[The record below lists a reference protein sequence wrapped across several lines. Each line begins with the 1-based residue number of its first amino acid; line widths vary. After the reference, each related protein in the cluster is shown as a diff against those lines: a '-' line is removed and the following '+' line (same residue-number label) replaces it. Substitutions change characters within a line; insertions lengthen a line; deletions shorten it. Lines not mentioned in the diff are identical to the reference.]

1 MTIPFAD
8 LLNKA
13 KARFFPAAADS
24 TPAQPRPAPM
34 EKPSSGRLGKTFLPN
49 TIRTVT
55 SPDPMKVAT
64 APVRV
69 GKAAS
74 ASELRPVEAS
84 SRPAAAHSHQ
94 LPRASVLGL
103 EPKMER
109 TISLQLA
116 DILERMPAG
125 YVKSQETF
133 DPARSI
139 PLSASEIEKGMAES
153 KPSVSLASIYKEA
166 PEIFARR
173 LSPADLACV
182 PLPYEKVL
190 DQFKSLRVR
199 PDQVHDHTVPQL
211 DTPFLKV
218 TLEDTARFGT
228 TMEPLRTSALP
239 PVRVEPAIAETI
251 AAAAP
256 EPIASETIKRRPPPL
271 LRPFISLDDPVLKKP
286 EASQT
291 KAPAQVGPKKIS
303 IHLPPNGTGAPASER
318 VPASSGPPVPTSLP
332 APPRAGE
339 TRFTNVT
346 APCEDLRPK
355 FQRGSP
361 TRPAREVAAAL
372 SPPKRDETKIAL
384 ALNRL
389 LQEVPAFQLN
399 GSPSAVPEN
408 VRVELPLSLIQPQ
421 LASGRVVISPTV
433 LQRAMPEIYRPLLNV
448 DPGETP
454 ISLPLEEILKNL
466 PTTTLRLRDDQEVT
480 VIAETFET
488 TFSIKADEDARRL
501 HAGAGLA
508 PKASEKPAEQ
518 PQIQEK
524 AETAR
529 EDLPALAPAKEEKPE
544 AKSVVALASAFPGG
558 REAAVAE
565 PSQAAISIKAG
576 EEAERFQTRAE
587 PVPNVSEKK
596 PAEQAQVPKKIEMER
611 REELS
616 GAVSAKEE
624 KLDAKN
630 VLARA
635 CALPGVAACAIA
647 FADDGL
653 TLAGSLPAELAA
665 DGLCAMAPSLLQK
678 IDNHM
683 RDAKLGLFTGMTLHC
698 AQWPLTFF
706 MHGNI
711 CLTALHAG
719 GELTSETRAEL
730 TRITQEL
737 SRTYS
742 QPEPSSHV
750 DH

>member
-1 MTIPFAD
+1 MTIPFVD
-8 LLNKA
+8 LLSKA
-13 KARFFPAAADS
+13 KARLFPAAADS
-24 TPAQPRPAPM
+24 TPPQPPPAPM
-34 EKPSSGRLGKTFLPN
+34 EKPSSERLGKTVLPN

-64 APVRV
+64 APARV
-69 GKAAS
+69 AKAAS
-74 ASELRPVEAS
+74 ASALRPVEAS
-84 SRPAAAHSHQ
+84 SRPAATHSRQ
-94 LPRASVLGL
+94 SPRASVLGL

-116 DILERMPAG
+116 DILEQMPAG
-125 YVKSQETF
+125 YVKSQETL
-133 DPARSI
+133 D
-139 PLSASEIEKGMAES
+139 LSRRVALNASEIEKGMAES

-173 LSPADLACV
+173 LSPTESVCV

-190 DQFKSLRVR
+190 AQFKSLRMR

-218 TLEDTARFGT
+218 TLEDTKRFGT
-228 TMEPLRTSALP
+228 TMEPLQTSSLP
-239 PVRVEPAIAETI
+239 PVRLEPAIAEAI

-256 EPIASETIKRRPPPL
+256 EPIASETIKRRSPPL
-271 LRPFISLDDPVLKKP
+271 LRPCISLHDPASKKQ

-291 KAPAQVGPKKIS
+291 KPPAPVGPKKIS

-332 APPRAGE
+332 APARAGE
-339 TRFTNVT
+339 TPFAKVT
-346 APCEDLRPK
+346 APREDLRPK
-355 FQRGSP
+355 FQRGLSAG
-361 TRPAREVAAAL
+361 PARGVAGA
-372 SPPKRDETKIAL
+372 SSSPKRGETKIAL

-389 LQEVPAFQLN
+389 LQELPAFQLN

-408 VRVELPLSLIQPQ
+408 VRVELPLSLIEPQ
-421 LASGRVVISPTV
+421 LASGRVVVSPTL
-433 LQRAMPEIYRPLLNV
+433 LQKAMPEMYRQLLNV

-454 ISLPLEEILKNL
+454 ISLPLQEILKNL
-466 PTTTLRLRDDQEVT
+466 PATALRLRDDQEET

-488 TFSIKADEDARRL
+488 AFSIKADEDAKRL

-508 PKASEKPAEQ
+508 PKVYEKPAQQ
-518 PQIQEK
+518 PRIQEK

-529 EDLPALAPAKEEKPE
+529 EDLPTLASVKEEKTE
-544 AKSVVALASAFPGG
+544 AKSVVARARALPGAG
-558 REAAVAE
+558 EDAVAE

-576 EEAERFQTRAE
+576 EEEERFRNRAE
-587 PVPNVSEKK
+587 SVPNVSEKA
-596 PAEQAQVPKKIEMER
+596 AEQAQVPKKIELE

-616 GAVSAKEE
+616 GAVSAEKE
-624 KLDAKN
+624 KLDAKS
-630 VLARA
+630 VLGRA

-665 DGLCAMAPSLLQK
+665 DGLCAMVPSLLQK

-683 RDAKLGLFTGMTLHC
+683 RDTKLGLFTGMTLHC
-698 AQWPLTFF
+698 AQWPLTFL

-730 TRITQEL
+730 ARITQEL

-742 QPEPSSHV
+742 QPEPSFHV